1 MLRSGMPRKK
11 FVGQR
16 ESAARLAGAALVTA
30 AMLAAMLAAIP
41 AGAQGLAGWKLRVD
55 GSTAAVDPGKAPLVE
70 FSGIN
75 GTFRARNGHAATY
88 FNPANTASGN
98 YSLKGTFNVLRTTS
112 PVEYYGLI
120 FGGSGLDG
128 ARQNYLYFMVA
139 GNGSWL
145 FKRRVGDDTEEIG
158 GPAEHAAVKKLDG
171 GKAVNALEVRVRAD
185 KIECLINGTVV
196 HTAPKSGKT
205 AKTDGIY
212 GFRINHLLEIQVDG
226 FAVSP
231 L

>member
-1 MLRSGMPRKK
+1 M
-11 FVGQR
+11 V
-16 ESAARLAGAALVTA
+16 AVA
-30 AMLAAMLAAIP
+30 AMTAVVVMVAVVVAVAVTTLGAIP
-41 AGAQGLAGWKLRVD
+41 AQAQAPAGWKLRVD
-55 GSTAAVDPGKAPLVE
+55 YSARAADPDGGGPIQFVE
-70 FSGIN
+70 EN
-75 GTFRARNGHAATY
+75 GGYHATNPQAAAY
-88 FNPANTASGN
+88 WNPANTAAGN
-98 YSLKGTFNVLRTTS
+98 YSVKGTFTVLRETS
-112 PVEYYGLI
+112 HAEYYGLI
-120 FGGSGLDG
+120 FGGNNLDG
-128 ARQNYLYFMVA
+128 ANQNYLYFMVA
-139 GNGSWL
+139 GNGRWL